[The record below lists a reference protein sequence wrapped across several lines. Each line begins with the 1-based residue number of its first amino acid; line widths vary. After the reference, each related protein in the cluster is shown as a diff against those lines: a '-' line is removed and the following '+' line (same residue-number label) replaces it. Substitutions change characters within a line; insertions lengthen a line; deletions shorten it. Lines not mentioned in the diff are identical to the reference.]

1 MMTTLIMI
9 ISVLVNVC
17 LLIELADTKDE
28 VTFERWHKRELKEQL
43 NIEINKVKMLEE
55 ECNILRDDLRLEQQL
70 REDAEAK
77 NKQITLT
84 IDAKAVTE
92 KMKKEINRK
101 IAEMKEKDFR

>member
-55 ECNILRDDLRLEQQL
+55 ECNILRDDLHLEQQL
-70 REDAEAK
+70 REDAEGK